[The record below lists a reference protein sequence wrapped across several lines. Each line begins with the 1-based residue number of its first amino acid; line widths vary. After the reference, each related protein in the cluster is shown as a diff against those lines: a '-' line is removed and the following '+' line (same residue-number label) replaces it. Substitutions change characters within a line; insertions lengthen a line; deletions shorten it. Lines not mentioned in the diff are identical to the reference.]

1 MNDEVKQEM
10 LKEVNKL
17 KGQHENIIAYIENRK
32 SYRVND
38 IVRMPI
44 ENKGGFRVWKIVG
57 VHLGALGQESSYALQ
72 PLDKDENKT
81 LHVPCAILETHPG
94 IKAA

>member
-1 MNDEVKQEM
+1 MND
-10 LKEVNKL
+10 KEKEQAIKEIEKA
-17 KGQHENIIAYIENRK
+17 KGQTENIIAHIENRK
-32 SYRVND
+32 SYRVHD
-38 IVRMPI
+38 IVRIPI
-44 ENKGGFRVWKIVG
+44 ENTGGFRVWKIVG